1 MGAYSASKAAV
12 EALGNTLRI
21 ELRPSGA
28 RVGVA
33 YFAEID
39 TDMTSRG
46 FDTEAAG
53 RLTSGLER
61 FNNVAPLHVAIDAL
75 EKGITKRSRRVVAP
89 SWATPLLPLRMLAQ
103 PFVDRFTQR
112 KLASALEIARSED
125 AELTTPQPDTDE
137 STVSSP

>member
-53 RLTSGLER
+53 RLMSGLER
-61 FNNVAPLHVAIDAL
+61 FNNVAPAARRDRRAR
-75 EKGITKRSRRVVAP
+75 EGDRKRSRRVVAP
-89 SWATPLLPLRMLAQ
+89 SWAAPLLPLRMLAQ

-112 KLASALEIARSED
+112 KLPPRSR
-125 AELTTPQPDTDE
+125 
-137 STVSSP
+137 SPAQKTRS